1 MHLCLSVVA
10 VLYLCRQPSDNAMI
24 FDRCLSVGWSLGAIL
39 RLRRKRRA
47 HPIIFF
53 IAAICLLRF
62 ALLSALLLRSSS
74 FVDLPPTFCVSR
86 VLACYASV
94 WGPEYLW
101 TIALYWGYKIRNLLE
116 KLENLPLLALVTIS
130 VVIVSS
136 FLATQYIVHPNCK
149 AVF

>member
-1 MHLCLSVVA
+1 MTFQFQFQTILWSLLVLGNPIKSELQGSILTAGMHLCLSVVA

-24 FDRCLSVGWSLGAIL
+24 FDRCLSIGWSLGAIL

-53 IAAICLLRF
+53 IAAVCLLRF

-74 FVDLPPTFCVSR
+74 FVDLPPIFCVSR

-116 KLENLPLLALVTIS
+116 N
-130 VVIVSS
+130 
-136 FLATQYIVHPNCK
+136 
-149 AVF
+149 

>member
-1 MHLCLSVVA
+1 MGSVSKDWSRQYLDSRHAPFALSVVA
-10 VLYLCRQPSDNAMI
+10 VLYLSRLPSDSAMI
-24 FDRCLSVGWSLGAIL
+24 FDRCLSMGWSLGAIL

-53 IAAICLLRF
+53 IAAFCLLRF

-101 TIALYWGYKIRNLLE
+101 TIALYCGYKIRNLLE
-116 KLENLPLLALVTIS
+116 KLEKCR
-130 VVIVSS
+130 
-136 FLATQYIVHPNCK
+136 Y
-149 AVF
+149 

>member
-1 MHLCLSVVA
+1 MAVARRVVNGKWITLLSR
-10 VLYLCRQPSDNAMI
+10 YM
-24 FDRCLSVGWSLGAIL
+24 
-39 RLRRKRRA
+39 
-47 HPIIFF
+47 
-53 IAAICLLRF
+53 RF

-116 KLENLPLLALVTIS
+116 KLEKLPLLALVTILWS
-130 VVIVSS
+130 L
-136 FLATQYIVHPNCK
+136 LAL
-149 AVF
+149 F

>member
-1 MHLCLSVVA
+1 
-10 VLYLCRQPSDNAMI
+10 MI
-24 FDRCLSVGWSLGAIL
+24 FDR
-39 RLRRKRRA
+39 
-47 HPIIFF
+47 
-53 IAAICLLRF
+53 CLLRF

-116 KLENLPLLALVTIS
+116 KLENLPLLALVTILWSLLVIFWQPNKIRIARQYLDSRHAPLSLSGICS
-130 VVIVSS
+130 VPLSTAFTS
-136 FLATQYIVHPNCK
+136 RQRLYTLFRPRSELLL
-149 AVF
+149 

>member
-1 MHLCLSVVA
+1 
-10 VLYLCRQPSDNAMI
+10 MI
-24 FDRCLSVGWSLGAIL
+24 FDRCLSIGWSLGAIL

-53 IAAICLLRF
+53 IAAVCLLRF

-101 TIALYWGYKIRNLLE
+101 TIALYWGDKIRNLLG
-116 KLENLPLLALVTIS
+116 KLEKLPLLALVTILWS
-130 VVIVSS
+130 L
-136 FLATQYIVHPNCK
+136 LAL
-149 AVF
+149 F

>member
-1 MHLCLSVVA
+1 MIDVCATSTGRMITKMFVDNRRSFWLLS
-10 VLYLCRQPSDNAMI
+10 LLR
-24 FDRCLSVGWSLGAIL
+24 GAIMVL
-39 RLRRKRRA
+39 PVVPRARIATRTSGRREYPP
-47 HPIIFF
+47 HP
-53 IAAICLLRF
+53 LLRF

-101 TIALYWGYKIRNLLE
+101 TIALYCGYEIRNLLE
-116 KLENLPLLALVTIS
+116 IRKMPLLALVTIS

-136 FLATQYIVHPNCK
+136 FLATQ
-149 AVF
+149 